1 MNEED
6 KLSKKMLIFLFSACI
21 ILLFAVAFF
30 CIINSPKSFVP
41 SFSPSSEEETA
52 VTESAVYETDDSSN
66 KKASSESVFP
76 IDINTAASEELQLI
90 PDIGPATA
98 QLIIDYREE
107 NGTIVAFRELLSI
120 DGIGEKTVEVLKKYC
135 VIK

>member
-6 KLSKKMLIFLFSACI
+6 KLSRKMLIFMLSACI
-21 ILLFAVAFF
+21 VLLFAVAFF
-30 CIINSPKSFVP
+30 CIINSPKTFVP
-41 SFSPSSEEETA
+41 SFSAASKEEAEQKVIVPETNESSSAEESTSETI
-52 VTESAVYETDDSSN
+52 
-66 KKASSESVFP
+66 FP
-76 IDINTAASEELQLI
+76 ININTATSEELQLI

-120 DGIGEKTVEVLKKYC
+120 DGIGEKTVEVLKNYC
-135 VIK
+135 IIK